1 MKLIPL
7 ETLYETIDG
16 VDVRLPSVLKAFY
29 GRFNFPKPVGRSYV
43 ISNFVTTLDG
53 VVSLNAPGHS
63 AGGDISGFN
72 EQDRIVMGLLRAV
85 ADTVIVG
92 AGTLRSVPDHLWT
105 ADYIYPDLAPIYK
118 EARTSMGQS
127 GHPLNVIVTASGE
140 IDLELRVFKSGEVPV
155 LIVTT
160 THAADRI
167 REHQLPSSVQV
178 VNIQDEAPLSARAIL
193 DAANHVRPSKV
204 ILVEG
209 GPKLMGNFFAER
221 CLDELFL
228 TLAPQIA
235 GRDVSVMRPGL
246 VAGKTFAPEQPLWG
260 ALAGVK
266 RGGSHLFLRYMFESL
281 NHLYQH
287 ALPFPFA
294 QNSSFRD
301 RLPIF

>member
-1 MKLIPL
+1 MNLAPL
-7 ETLYETIDG
+7 ETLYESTHG
-16 VDVRLPSVLKAFY
+16 VDVPLPSLLKTFY
-29 GRFNFPKPVGRSYV
+29 GRFGFPKHVGRSYV

-92 AGTLRSVPDHLWT
+92 AGTLRSVPGHLWT
-105 ADYIYPDLAPIYK
+105 ADYIYPDLAYIYK
-118 EARTSMGQS
+118 DVRTAMGKS
-127 GHPLNVIVTASGE
+127 GPPLNVIVTASGE
-140 IDLELRVFKSGEVPV
+140 IDLQLRVFTSGEAPV

-160 THAADRI
+160 TKAADRI
-167 REHQLPSSVQV
+167 REHQLPSSVQIEA
-178 VNIQDEAPLSARAIL
+178 IQDEGPLSARAIL
-193 DAANHVRPSKV
+193 DAVNHVRPGEV

-228 TLAPQIA
+228 TFAPQIA

-246 VAGKTFAPEQPLWG
+246 VAGKMFAPEQPLWG
-260 ALAGVK
+260 TLAGVK
-266 RGGSHLFLRYMFESL
+266 RGGSHLFLRYTFESR
-281 NHLYQH
+281 NHL
-287 ALPFPFA
+287 
-294 QNSSFRD
+294 
-301 RLPIF
+301 